1 MLSNNFF
8 IKTFQILLL
17 VLLAVSCSNK
27 EGKIPVLDF
36 QNKTQ
41 LLQAVQKHFDKD
53 ANIAFGGYFDESGK
67 QTIAVGRELDNN
79 DEWGLKFT
87 LLEIKDDEFKVK
99 FESDLVEGS
108 FKESFVDKIKFAS
121 FENELLYYN
130 SKGYYMGS
138 GGGEVFSYIV
148 DFESKQVFYSH
159 LVVEPSSA
167 ASLFISENTDNK
179 EIRNFFNLTFK
190 KDYPNLKLVAD
201 DIIID

>member
-1 MLSNNFF
+1 MLSNNLL
-8 IKTFQILLL
+8 IKTFRILLL
-17 VLLAVSCSNK
+17 ILFSVSCSNK
-27 EGKIPVLDF
+27 ESKIPVLDF

-41 LLQAVQKHFDKD
+41 LLQVVQKHFDKD
-53 ANIAFGGYFDESGK
+53 ANIVFGGYFDESGK
-67 QTIAVGRELDNN
+67 QNIAVGRELDNN

-87 LLEIKDDEFKVK
+87 LLEIEDDEFKVK

-148 DFESKQVFYSH
+148 DFESKQIFYAH

-190 KDYPNLKLVAD
+190 KDYPNLKLVDD
-201 DIIID
+201 DIVID